1 MEPDTKRPIN
11 YLTLFLEFISI
22 FTGVLLAFAVSEWQ
36 ESQNKAE
43 AAKYSLNS
51 VYYEVRS
58 NLEAVK
64 QLHQNNLDYIAYAEQ
79 TSRQGSSSGSLEEK
93 KFVPGIQLLDTSWQI
108 AQSKELANYIDYQ
121 ALSSLYEVYSLLAV
135 YKASGQKLIESSLTL
150 TAFITALG
158 KEEEEINF
166 EKNYLD
172 YLKMMVDFEKQ
183 LIMKFENAELQL
195 SKQLASS

>member
-1 MEPDTKRPIN
+1 MEANTKRPIN

-36 ESQNKAE
+36 ESQNKAD
-43 AAKYSLNS
+43 AAKYALNS
-51 VYYEVRS
+51 VYYEVKS

-64 QLHQNNLDYIAYAEQ
+64 QLHENNLDYISHAEK
-79 TSRQGSSSGSLEEK
+79 TSHQEKSSDGLGQK
-93 KFVPGIQLLDTSWQI
+93 KFTPGIQLLETSWKI
-108 AQSKELANYIDYQ
+108 AQSKELANYIDYR
-121 ALSSLYEVYSLLAV
+121 ALSSLYEVYSLLEV
-135 YKASGQKLIESSLTL
+135 YKESGQKLIESSLTL
-150 TAFITALG
+150 TALITALG

-183 LIMKFENAELQL
+183 LIMKFENAELAL
-195 SKQLASS
+195 RKNLASS